1 MSYYSRLAVATRGY
15 RGGAGQSL
23 YISQSFTIEDTDL
36 IQAQVIEETLDI
48 GVSQDIINFDVS
60 VLSSPTITASLDYET
75 IIIDISE
82 E

>member
-1 MSYYSRLAVATRGY
+1 MSYYSRLAVATRGF

-23 YISQSFTIEDTDL
+23 YISQSFDIEDTDL
-36 IQAQVIEETLDI
+36 FKAQVIEETLDI

-60 VLSSPTITASLDYET
+60 VLSSPIITASLDYET